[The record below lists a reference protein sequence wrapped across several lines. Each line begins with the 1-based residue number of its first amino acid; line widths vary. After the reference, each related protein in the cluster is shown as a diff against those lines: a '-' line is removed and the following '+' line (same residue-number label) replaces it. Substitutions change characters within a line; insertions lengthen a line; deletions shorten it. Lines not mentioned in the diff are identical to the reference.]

1 MILFSLIF
9 NHCVQNKNNA
19 STLLQF
25 CVAFALAK
33 NCFVKNCDG
42 ELIMTALDHFV
53 VGKLHPRYTVFE
65 NLKVVVTSFDEVHD
79 RDCCAQLFKFT
90 LKLYLKKHLTVDGAF
105 CLSVVLRSKY
115 CKNHRRKMWIQVL
128 KIVQQK

>member
-1 MILFSLIF
+1 MQR
-9 NHCVQNKNNA
+9 VQDENNA

-53 VGKLHPRYTVFE
+53 VGKLHPYTVSVFE
-65 NLKVVVTSFDEVHD
+65 NLKLVVTSFDAVHD
-79 RDCCAQLFKFT
+79 RD
-90 LKLYLKKHLTVDGAF
+90 
-105 CLSVVLRSKY
+105 
-115 CKNHRRKMWIQVL
+115 
-128 KIVQQK
+128 